1 METTITKIMKLIK
14 IALTALAAFLLIA
27 SMAAVLIYGRTEHLV
42 TVAVY
47 VFIIWIINIKE
58 DKD

>member
-14 IALTALAAFLLIA
+14 IALTALASILLLA
-27 SMAAVLIYGRTEHLV
+27 SVAAVLIYGRTEHLV
-42 TVAVY
+42 TVAGY

-58 DKD
+58 DED

>member
-14 IALTALAAFLLIA
+14 IALTALASILLLA
-27 SMAAVLIYGRTEHLV
+27 SVAAVLIYGRTEHLV
-42 TVAVY
+42 TVAGY

-58 DKD
+58 YED